1 MGAGMHSTPEA
12 TSFLVTHVFDLPDR
26 DGLLTSGKTLSGKLQ
41 PGMILQDSNN
51 LRVRVLALEFLS
63 PRDIRT
69 GEVTITLERTS
80 PSPVQPGVVLTSVAP
95 SQ

>member
-1 MGAGMHSTPEA
+1 MQPTPEA

-41 PGMILQDSNN
+41 SGMILQDSSN

-69 GEVTITLERTS
+69 GEVTITLERTT
-80 PSPVQPGVVLTSVAP
+80 PSPVKPNAVLTSVAAKE
-95 SQ
+95 